1 VVSPLRRFGVLRW
14 LLEND
19 DVVCLLPPL
28 AVERLLTD
36 LIFSEEGLEKEEEGE
51 EDGEEGEEE
60 EVVVKEVA
68 VWEAVEEG
76 LCPKDSRTPCS
87 ANFDKS
93 TERTIPPL
101 LLLLTFLAYDASCL
115 SFSSTSCWLVNPS
128 RSTNE

>member
-1 VVSPLRRFGVLRW
+1 M
-14 LLEND
+14 
-19 DVVCLLPPL
+19 CLLSPL

-36 LIFSEEGLEKEEEGE
+36 LFFSEEGLEKEDQGLVEGE
-51 EDGEEGEEE
+51 VEVGEEEEE
-60 EVVVKEVA
+60 EVVEVEVEVEVKEVA
-68 VWEAVEEG
+68 VLEAVEEG

-87 ANFDKS
+87 ASFDKS
-93 TERTIPPL
+93 TERTMPPL